1 NHFRL
6 DKVLAAGGMG
16 EVYLGFD
23 ESLQRP
29 VALKVIRPELA
40 QQQSFLDRFIREAR
54 AQAQVTHSNVVQVFF
69 VGQERDTVFIAMEL
83 VDGGSLH
90 DKLHKDKA
98 LDWRDALKHMRGVA
112 EGLRE
117 AARLN

>member
-1 NHFRL
+1 LSVGSDPTLPPAAQQQQFLNHFRL

-23 ESLQRP
+23 MSLQRP

-40 QQQSFLDRFIREAR
+40 RQQSFLDRFIREAR

-69 VGQERDTVFIAMEL
+69 VGQERDVVFIAMEL

-90 DKLHKDKA
+90 D
-98 LDWRDALKHMRGVA
+98 
-112 EGLRE
+112 
-117 AARLN
+117 RLQTGKPLGWA